1 MITSRF
7 NKPLML
13 LAIVAGSSMQVIV
26 GDNVILNKNQS
37 AYISEYKQVDL
48 NENRLG
54 SKPK

>member
-13 LAIVAGSSMQVIV
+13 LAIVVGSSMQAIV